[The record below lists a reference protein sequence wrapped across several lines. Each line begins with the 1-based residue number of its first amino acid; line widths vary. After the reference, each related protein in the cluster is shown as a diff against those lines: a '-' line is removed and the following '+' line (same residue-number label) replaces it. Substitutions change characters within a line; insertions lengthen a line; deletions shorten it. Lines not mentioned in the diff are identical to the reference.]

1 MQFRSGA
8 GDISDEGFAVGV
20 DLRAGVAYEF
30 LPNWAL
36 FLEYRF
42 THVND
47 SPEGRSNG
55 QKTSVDVDLNTNH
68 VLFGVGY
75 RFR

>member
-1 MQFRSGA
+1 M
-8 GDISDEGFAVGV
+8 
-20 DLRAGVAYEF
+20 AYEF

-55 QKTSVDVDLNTNH
+55 QKTTVDVDLNTNA